1 MTRHILHVHVLCV
14 YVCVALQY
22 TVYVLFFLSIPDVH
36 SHTVIPHNCMQVLL
50 CLCMLIHVFSVHVH
64 ILYVHMPLCHRE
76 KGGVSIFP
84 SPFFGDNDGHF
95 FFSVTDDRQN

>member
-1 MTRHILHVHVLCV
+1 MGMFVSV

-22 TVYVLFFLSIPDVH
+22 SVHSFLSVLDVH
-36 SHTVIPHNCMQVLL
+36 SHTVAHTQAGVSLPL
-50 CLCMLIHVFSVHVH
+50 CAYVCVHIH